1 MKNFYEMT
9 NKDFYDMSPSDL
21 IETAQKYKVTDYAYK
36 DVLFDPEFDSPDDCI
51 DSDILKH
58 SMINHIETFNNIVK
72 YIKNEFS
79 EELVSINL
87 GYGDIDFIIHT
98 ELSDFKFHINK
109 DNLCDDLLI
118 GVSFKKERPDENRD
132 DRDRSKKIS
141 GVCTQI
147 AKDETYGN
155 DDKALEYDVDYD
167 EIYDFIAEVID
178 NPGKFM

>member
-9 NKDFYDMSPSDL
+9 NKDFYYMSPNDL

-51 DSDILKH
+51 DIDILRW
-58 SMINHIETFNNIVK
+58 SIINHIETFNNIVK

-79 EELVSINL
+79 EELISIKL
-87 GYGDIDFIIHT
+87 GYGDIDFVIHT
-98 ELSDFKFHINK
+98 ELSDFKFNIRK
-109 DNLCDDLLI
+109 DNFCDDLLI
-118 GVSFKKERPDENRD
+118 GVSFTNERPDEDRD